1 MTKKQ
6 VCYYNCNK
14 KDRDFNRFLAV
25 RKQTSTDATIFSIVN
40 LIDKSNN
47 HEDTYFIVSD
57 ELREFKN
64 ASIQPE
70 QRIHRVSESSPDRGI
85 NDRRQQQQQPDQQTK

>member
-1 MTKKQ
+1 M
-6 VCYYNCNK
+6 
-14 KDRDFNRFLAV
+14 
-25 RKQTSTDATIFSIVN
+25 N

-57 ELREFKN
+57 EPSR
-64 ASIQPE
+64 IQ
-70 QRIHRVSESSPDRGI
+70 RVSESSPDRGI